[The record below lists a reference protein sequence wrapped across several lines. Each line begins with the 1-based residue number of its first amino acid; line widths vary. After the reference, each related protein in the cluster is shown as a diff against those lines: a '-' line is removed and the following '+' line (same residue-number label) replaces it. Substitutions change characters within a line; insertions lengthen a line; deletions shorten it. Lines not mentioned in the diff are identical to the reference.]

1 LASLEKTSPTQKKHH
16 PRNKLFKGKCI
27 VWWVIL
33 KIIIFHKSSHSSVK
47 FLMFCGTIDE
57 MVIKFIS
64 IGAQVEIPN
73 ICSFEKNKMKMN
85 EKQQ

>member
-1 LASLEKTSPTQKKHH
+1 MVAH
-16 PRNKLFKGKCI
+16 
-27 VWWVIL
+27 L

-73 ICSFEKNKMKMN
+73 ISSFEKNKMKMD

>member
-1 LASLEKTSPTQKKHH
+1 MVAH
-16 PRNKLFKGKCI
+16 
-27 VWWVIL
+27 L

-73 ICSFEKNKMKMN
+73 ICSFEKKK
-85 EKQQ
+85 